1 MPVRRLVALSA
12 ALAALPVSLLVGLL
26 VGARPASASRPSRAE
41 QFDVRILVEPGGSI
55 RVTET
60 MRFSFGP
67 KPLTSVRREVARHRT
82 DGWTVAEAT
91 MDGVPLARGTKA
103 GQFEWR
109 REDKGKRQIVWHF
122 KPASNSVHTFTV
134 TYVAAGV
141 AWQDAG
147 SDVLAWPLVP
157 SARAYDIE
165 CASGE
170 VEFPASA
177 TLLGTPGLTPP
188 ASQMQ
193 VGERRVSFT
202 RCPLEPNR
210 SWIVTL
216 RFAPGTLLAS
226 PPAWQAKA
234 NRGRAHL
241 PLFLGLAAMM
251 LVGGVGGFTAFA
263 LGHRAASGGD
273 ADRRLQMPPDDL
285 PPALAGA
292 LQRPAA
298 AAGWS
303 DLLGA
308 VMDLGRR
315 GVIHIE
321 AKPSSGVFRQHDA
334 TLSRGDAPSGL
345 LAHEQALLD
354 IFFTDK
360 SGPRSSVTFSQI
372 ARSVSSARRW
382 KRLQAAVS
390 EDLREARLLDP
401 ERERTRGRVIGLG
414 AAILALAFVG
424 FILSIAFIERA
435 GEPVLALPI
444 AALIVGITGIV
455 TGAHLSPLSEEAIG
469 RAERWRAYRRYLA
482 DSSTRAGTAAR
493 SFERVLP
500 YAAAFGLALGWA
512 KRLQNLGV
520 TDGPSWMVA
529 AAKDGTAVPANIGDV
544 VAVLS
549 AGSRAGNRAGR
560 SGAGAAYAGGA
571 G

>member
-1 MPVRRLVALSA
+1 MPVRRLVVLSA

-60 MRFSFGP
+60 IRFSFGP
-67 KPLTSVRREVARHRT
+67 KPLTSIRREVARHRT
-82 DGWTVAEAT
+82 DGLTMAEAT

-157 SARAYDIE
+157 SARAFDIE

-273 ADRRLQMPPDDL
+273 ADRRLQTPPDDL

-292 LQRPAA
+292 LLRPAST
-298 AAGWS
+298 AGWS

-354 IFFTDK
+354 IFLTDK

-372 ARSVSSARRW
+372 ARSVSSPSRW

-424 FILSIAFIERA
+424 FVLSVAFIERA

-455 TGAHLSPLSEEAIG
+455 TGAHLSTLSEEAIG

-482 DSSTRAGTAAR
+482 DSSTRAGTTAR

-512 KRLQNLGV
+512 KRLQNQGV

-529 AAKDGTAVPANIGDV
+529 AAKDGTAVPADIGDV